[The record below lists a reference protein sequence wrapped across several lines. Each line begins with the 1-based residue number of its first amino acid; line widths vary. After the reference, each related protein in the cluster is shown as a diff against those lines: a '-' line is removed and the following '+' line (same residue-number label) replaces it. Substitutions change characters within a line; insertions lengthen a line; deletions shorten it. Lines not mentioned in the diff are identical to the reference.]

1 MCGISL
7 DCHEMWMPARM
18 VARTVFLMRRGRK
31 EGECQQR
38 EGWDPDDRKGRGGC
52 RLGVLGS
59 TPQINVCGQLM
70 MHTLTFQKHGYIIA
84 KFDFQ
89 KF

>member
-38 EGWDPDDRKGRGGC
+38 EGWDPDDRKGRGGDV
-52 RLGVLGS
+52 GW
-59 TPQINVCGQLM
+59 VCWGLLLKLM
-70 MHTLTFQKHGYIIA
+70 YVDNL
-84 KFDFQ
+84 
-89 KF
+89 